1 MPDITMWVIPTRR
14 RIDPQEPTIA
24 ISRALGCAVEVV
36 RPDVLPDRMA
46 VELPKIALILG
57 GMFSTDLVEAQ
68 RWLNQRQVPML
79 ILAEDLTEQHEAL
92 LLGRGAKEVLGL
104 PVSETRLRGRLD
116 AFVRNYADPPR
127 PEPQVEQPPAVRL
140 DLEGRL
146 VLASG
151 VPVPVTKSELDLL
164 SLLARRSG
172 KVVPRHELATA
183 LGKPT
188 LSARA
193 LESHISRLRIKLSS
207 AGSQRVIESVRG
219 QGYRLIGTA
228 EIV

>member
-1 MPDITMWVIPTRR
+1 MPDITMWVIPTRQ
-14 RIDPQEPTIA
+14 RIDPFEPAIV
-24 ISRALGCAVEVV
+24 ISRALGCAVEAV
-36 RPDVLPDRMA
+36 RPDLLPDRMA
-46 VELPKIALILG
+46 VELPRIALILG
-57 GMFSTDLVEAQ
+57 GTFSTDLVEAQ
-68 RWLNQRQVPML
+68 RWLNQRQVPVL
-79 ILAEDLTEQHEAL
+79 ILAQDLTEQHEAL

-104 PVSETRLRGRLD
+104 PVSETRLRGRLE

-127 PEPQVEQPPAVRL
+127 PDLQEEQPPAVFL

-146 VLASG
+146 VLAYG
-151 VPVPVTKSELDLL
+151 VPVSVTKSELDLL

-193 LESHISRLRIKLSS
+193 LESHISRLRIKFSS

-228 EIV
+228 EVV